1 MISSREGKVIVAC
14 SPRCTTE
21 VITMA
26 NQNGEKSQNPV
37 QAEVKKY
44 ANYLKR
50 KNVRVQV
57 AIG

>member
-37 QAEVKKY
+37 QAEVK
-44 ANYLKR
+44 NM
-50 KNVRVQV
+50 QTT
-57 AIG
+57 